1 MVSYQYV
8 GEQYTNA
15 FNNDKYDKLGRL
27 RSVGRAANYFL
38 ARQCLGGYGLCE
50 KYYRRQGVHL
60 QRVAQ
65 YCCYTPFTGP
75 D

>member
-15 FNNDKYDKLGRL
+15 FNTDKYDKLGRL

-38 ARQCLGGYGLCE
+38 ARQCLGGYDLCE
-50 KYYRRQGVHL
+50 KHYRRQGVHL
-60 QRVAQ
+60 QRAAQ
-65 YCCYTPFTGP
+65 YCYYPPFTGP